1 MYVKMPF
8 GLMNAGATLQREMN
22 ITFTNEKDRFI
33 LIYLDD
39 ITVFSK
45 TDEDRMLHLRI
56 VFQKYRKYGISL
68 IPKKTLFGLGEGNI
82 IGHIISK
89 DGIRIGPNRVESMM
103 KIDPPRKKK
112 KFNLSLAG

>member
-1 MYVKMPF
+1 
-8 GLMNAGATLQREMN
+8 
-22 ITFTNEKDRFI
+22 
-33 LIYLDD
+33 
-39 ITVFSK
+39 
-45 TDEDRMLHLRI
+45 
-56 VFQKYRKYGISL
+56 L